1 MKLFCEGLDL
11 SDAVLKVIKAASNK
25 STNPILEGIKLTA
38 EDNLLTLVATDGEL
52 AIEKKIKADVKVEGE
67 VVVPG
72 KLFSEFVKKLSNE
85 QIELSLNEN
94 NQMRIK
100 YTDSQVYIQCL
111 NAKEF
116 PNIQKIDNS
125 QFFGIKQ
132 NDFKD
137 IIEKTIFSVALD
149 DTRPILKGCLF
160 VVEDNKLTSVALDGY
175 RLALAIK
182 PIKEASSRIT
192 MIVPGRSL
200 NEISKLL
207 NDTEDDIRVFV
218 QQNFLMV
225 QIDNTKIITR
235 LLGNENDFIKYK
247 QIIPAEYKTTLA
259 VNKAQLE
266 DSLERVA
273 ILARASNDNAV
284 KLNIRENVM
293 TLTCNSDLGN
303 VTENITVA
311 LTGNDLQIAF
321 DNFFLRE
328 CLKSVK
334 DEYVKIQLNGSINPC
349 VIVPNEGNDYLFL
362 ILPMKSN

>member
-25 STNPILEGIKLTA
+25 TTNPILEGIKLTA
-38 EDNLLTLVATDGEL
+38 EDNILTLVATDGEL
-52 AIEKKIKADVKVEGE
+52 AIEKKINADVKVEGE

-94 NQMRIK
+94 NQMKIK
-100 YTDSQVYIQCL
+100 YTDSQVFIQCL
-111 NAKEF
+111 NVKEF
-116 PNIQKIDNS
+116 PNIQKIDNA
-125 QFFGIKQ
+125 QFFSIKQ
-132 NDFKD
+132 NNLKD
-137 IIEKTIFSVALD
+137 VIDRTIFSVALD
-149 DTRPILKGCLF
+149 DSRPILKGCLF
-160 VVEDNKLTSVALDGY
+160 VVEEGNLTSVALDGY
-175 RLALAIK
+175 RLAIAIK
-182 PIKEASSRIT
+182 PLEEMSTRIT

-207 NDTEDDIRVFV
+207 SDTEEDIRVFV
-218 QQNFLMV
+218 QQNYLMV

-235 LLGNENDFIKYK
+235 LLGNEADFIKYK
-247 QIIPAEYKTTLA
+247 QIIPASYKTTLI

-273 ILARASNDNAV
+273 ILARVSNDNAV
-284 KLNIRENVM
+284 NLNIRENVM
-293 TLTCNSDLGN
+293 TLTAKSDIGN
-303 VTENITVA
+303 VTENITIA
-311 LTGNDLQIAF
+311 LTGDDIQIPF

-334 DEYVKIQLNGSINPC
+334 DEFVKLQFNGLINPC

-362 ILPMKSN
+362 ILPMKSI